1 MNVCRPECVHKLCAF
16 IFCCLFFFFFCVTFW
31 RMVPCERMRPVG
43 QPQTN
48 RPNIFRLVMTL
59 DACKIS
65 WISNLVC
72 CSWGLP
78 SGNIFYCYDARHR
91 GAGVRHS
98 PNNNSSSSTSDSHRQ
113 KKHTFRAGIA
123 QTEWSCPLLSVS
135 RRSSVRLFV
144 VVVVVAQAITV
155 RFIVIAEQ
163 LSMFM
168 FMY

>member
-1 MNVCRPECVHKLCAF
+1 MMPAIAVPEFV
-16 IFCCLFFFFFCVTFW
+16 I
-31 RMVPCERMRPVG
+31 
-43 QPQTN
+43 
-48 RPNIFRLVMTL
+48 
-59 DACKIS
+59 
-65 WISNLVC
+65 
-72 CSWGLP
+72 
-78 SGNIFYCYDARHR
+78 HR
-91 GAGVRHS
+91 TTTAAAA
-98 PNNNSSSSTSDSHRQ
+98 PAAINNSVSHRQ
-113 KKHTFRAGIA
+113 KTHTFRAGIA